1 MAPDPAV
8 SKGAVTS
15 GLCHWLGF
23 LASGGIA
30 FATDAGLLFLLT
42 RHLGVEPIVAR
53 ALSIPV
59 AIVASWLAHRT
70 LTFRMP
76 TPPSLV
82 ELTRFAGL
90 QSLSA
95 LVNFGAYAAVLL
107 WRPGTEPLVALVAA
121 SCVAMVVAYVGMRF
135 AVFRGRR

>member
-1 MAPDPAV
+1 MAPIEPVGGCEELLGPRLQRDLAV
-8 SKGAVTS
+8 A
-15 GLCHWLGF
+15 
-23 LASGGIA
+23 A
-30 FATDAGLLFLLT
+30 
-42 RHLGVEPIVAR
+42 
-53 ALSIPV
+53 
-59 AIVASWLAHRT
+59 
-70 LTFRMP
+70 
-76 TPPSLV
+76 PPSLV